1 MKLIFT
7 TLKHTFPRLFV
18 VACFCHSSCTDLPS
32 KTKLLVQT
40 IWEFND
46 MTSASSDSLA
56 LSKLK
61 SSKSFLADQE
71 LHFRMDSTF
80 LSLFPS
86 SPDVNGNSGGKWK
99 FSVDQTKL
107 IMISNGNEST
117 WIIEKLDEDALEIK
131 HRDLNLNVDFS
142 YRYKKK

>member
-1 MKLIFT
+1 MQIRNFILEWI
-7 TLKHTFPRLFV
+7 
-18 VACFCHSSCTDLPS
+18 
-32 KTKLLVQT
+32 Q
-40 IWEFND
+40 
-46 MTSASSDSLA
+46 
-56 LSKLK
+56 LSY
-61 SSKSFLADQE
+61 
-71 LHFRMDSTF
+71 
-80 LSLFPS
+80 LFPS